1 MDHTEAI
8 VDIHGIVGEPF
19 IKRMIPFIKHKAKK
33 PMEISNRLD
42 KNVRNVSGYNLKTI
56 TPTDIF
62 YFNFIKKEIERL
74 YYYYKIKFPLLRTK
88 KVDQIDLLK
97 YKSGG
102 KYTTHTDSNSITHR
116 HISVIMNLNEDYEGG
131 ELLFTDQ
138 KNNDLKKIHLKKGSI
153 VFFPSNFL
161 YPHGILPILKGTRYS
176 IVAWLH

>member
-74 YYYYKIKFPLLRTK
+74 YYYYK
-88 KVDQIDLLK
+88 
-97 YKSGG
+97 
-102 KYTTHTDSNSITHR
+102 
-116 HISVIMNLNEDYEGG
+116 
-131 ELLFTDQ
+131 
-138 KNNDLKKIHLKKGSI
+138 KGI
-153 VFFPSNFL
+153 
-161 YPHGILPILKGTRYS
+161 YPF
-176 IVAWLH
+176 